1 MIISD
6 MAYLETVEANEIQGG
21 FLTFPFPG
29 VPYSTQSYADADA
42 TSFGRAAAQT
52 LTFTDSNT
60 SADIGLKNADATSQS
75 AAFGEV

>member
-6 MAYLETVEANEIQGG
+6 MAYLETVEANEVKGG
-21 FLTFPFPG
+21 FLTFFP
-29 VPYSTQSYADADA
+29 VPPSTQSYSDADA

-75 AAFGEV
+75 